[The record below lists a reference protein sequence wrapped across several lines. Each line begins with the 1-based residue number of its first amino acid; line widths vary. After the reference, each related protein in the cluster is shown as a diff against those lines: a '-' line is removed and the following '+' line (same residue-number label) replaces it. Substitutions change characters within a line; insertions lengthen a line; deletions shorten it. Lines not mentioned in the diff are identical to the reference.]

1 MNKFLIKFSVGNN
14 LGFVK
19 DFNSKE
25 EAEIFRKSFSE
36 DLYRIREI
44 IIRNRL
50 NKLSLFAEEVIDKTY
65 GSFSG
70 SVDTIFRNTKN
81 NIEEIIKFN
90 IKYDLNIDI
99 EDIKVY
105 NSSNIVLIEE

>member
-1 MNKFLIKFSVGNN
+1 MNKFLIKFSIDSNSI
-14 LGFVK
+14 FVK

-36 DLYRIREI
+36 DFYRIREI
-44 IIRNRL
+44 ILRNRL
-50 NKLSLFAEEVIDKTY
+50 NKVSLFTEKFYDKST
-65 GSFSG
+65 S

-81 NIEEIIKFN
+81 NIEKIIKFN

-105 NSSNIVLIEE
+105 NSSNIVLIEG